1 MSNSMKVAII
11 GAGNMGGAIARALAA
26 TGQYSIAVA
35 NPSLPK
41 LEAIAAEYPNVKTT
55 TDNIVAVC
63 NADVVILAVKP
74 WLIANVVEQI
84 KPNLDYSST
93 AIVSLAGGMSL
104 DTLDSILIRNNEL
117 PALCRVIPNT
127 ALSVGKSMTFIAPRR
142 AEKITDTIVK
152 MFETMG
158 EVAVIEEKLMDA
170 ATALTS
176 CGIAYVYKFAQACV
190 QAGVELGFKPADALK
205 YVCATMDGAATML
218 SQPGAAP
225 QSEIDKVTTPGG
237 MTIKGINM
245 LEHTGFTSAVIKAIL
260 SPVKK

>member
-1 MSNSMKVAII
+1 M
-11 GAGNMGGAIARALAA
+11 
-26 TGQYSIAVA
+26 
-35 NPSLPK
+35 
-41 LEAIAAEYPNVKTT
+41 
-55 TDNIVAVC
+55 
-63 NADVVILAVKP
+63 
-74 WLIANVVEQI
+74 
-84 KPNLDYSST
+84 
-93 AIVSLAGGMSL
+93 
-104 DTLDSILIRNNEL
+104 
-117 PALCRVIPNT
+117 CRVIPNT

-142 AEKITDTIVK
+142 AERITDTIVK